1 MDQMLFFTSGQL
13 AEVRKKSV
21 VALRNIEEVEEALQ
35 PVLMQADKGD
45 PKYET
50 LVRVL
55 EKISKFKASV
65 ALMNRQGQEIDR
77 LLRVVG
83 KGLNAYKKGG
93 CHRK

>member
-1 MDQMLFFTSGQL
+1 MDKMLFFTSGQL

-55 EKISKFKASV
+55 EKISEFKASV

-83 KGLNAYKKGG
+83 KGPNAYKKGG